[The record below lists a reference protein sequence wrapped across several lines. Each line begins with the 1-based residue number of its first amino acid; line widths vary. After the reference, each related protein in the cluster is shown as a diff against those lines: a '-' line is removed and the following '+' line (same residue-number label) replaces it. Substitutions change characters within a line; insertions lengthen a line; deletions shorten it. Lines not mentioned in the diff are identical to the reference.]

1 MMSNSQLEIDIWPS
15 IVKVK
20 KIFEYYAQYGERM
33 NIDRLT
39 SFRYMKM
46 MKDAKVPLD
55 KTSLEIIYKSENKSN
70 TMSFNQFLNAIVK
83 ISSELTAN
91 ISTKL
96 DQKKI
101 IFNFINN
108 FLIPLEDNIDTSNIE
123 LEMNID
129 DVIANKEIVN
139 TLMKASPVLFDI
151 YKIYFSHEIS
161 ICDDISFVKGES
173 MKKYF
178 SFLKDF
184 EICPDLI
191 ATSAAF
197 AVFQSET
204 RNEEIDNLLN
214 KQKQFYFGLIKNINI
229 ENEFRLNVKNAN
241 FLGQFFNFFKFLRVI
256 IKISLISNHVSNNNE
271 NLSDNDK
278 LTMLIVKIE
287 NSNGFNNIE
296 RKTNRTH
303 STKRIIKGE
312 HALDNESTMYKSKR
326 SNEDDVNINED
337 IESYIQERYGTA
349 LKKYFEELCQSE
361 GDVNNRKKLKSEK
374 FRKLIKNCEIEIEEN
389 EIDLLFVKFALK
401 NNNMSMSI
409 NNSAM
414 FIEYK
419 QFISFLV
426 FCADNKYGH
435 LYNKKKSIDE
445 LISNQIFSKNQ
456 STNQT
461 DKKIKLMSQYIKEN
475 KRLYKNI
482 VTSISPLFYFFSVNS
497 DIMILPQLITFL
509 KEFDIFPS
517 LIAYNYINNIF
528 HSLSLMCDYIDGV
541 DVIDIERFTL
551 FIFLLSNEI
560 EFEEDLSIKD
570 KVLFLVDRMAMS
582 EGIERMIKKG
592 NVKFNKGAKKINDN
606 LKKEYPERYKGKEVK
621 KNTFVNIFS

>member
-1 MMSNSQLEIDIWPS
+1 MMSNSQREIDIWPS

-46 MKDAKVPLD
+46 MKDAKVPLN

-91 ISTKL
+91 IKTKL
-96 DQKKI
+96 DKKKI

-108 FLIPLEDNIDTSNIE
+108 FLLPLDNNIDTSNIE

-129 DVIANKEIVN
+129 DIITNNDIVN

-161 ICDDISFVKGES
+161 ICDDIIFVKGES
-173 MKKYF
+173 KKQYF

-214 KQKQFYFGLIKNINI
+214 KNKQFYFGLIKNINI

-241 FLGQFFNFFKFLRVI
+241 FLGQFFNFFKFLRSI
-256 IKISLISNHVSNNNE
+256 IKISLISNLINSNE
-271 NLSDNDK
+271 NMNENDK

-296 RKTNRTH
+296 KKTNRTH

-312 HALDNESTMYKSKR
+312 HALENESTMYKSKR
-326 SNEDDVNINED
+326 SNEDDIIVNDD
-337 IESYIQERYGTA
+337 IEDYVNERYGKT
-349 LKKYFEELCQSE
+349 LKKYFESLCQSE
-361 GDVNNRKKLKSEK
+361 GNVNNRTKLLSKK
-374 FRKLIKNCEIEIEEN
+374 FRKFIKTCEIAIEEN
-389 EIDLLFVKFALK
+389 EIDLLFVKFAMK
-401 NNNMSMSI
+401 NSNMSISI

-414 FIEYK
+414 FLEYK
-419 QFISFLV
+419 GFISLIV
-426 FCADNKYGH
+426 FCADKKYGH
-435 LYNKKKSIDE
+435 LYDKKKSIDE
-445 LISNQIFSKNQ
+445 LISNHILIKKISNYD
-456 STNQT
+456 
-461 DKKIKLMSQYIKEN
+461 DKKIKQMIQFIKEN
-475 KRLYKNI
+475 KRLYHNI
-482 VTSISPLFYFFSVNS
+482 SNSISSIFYFFNGGS
-497 DIMILPQLITFL
+497 DIMILQQLITFL

-517 LIAYNYINNIF
+517 LIGYNYINNIF
-528 HSLSLMCDYIDGV
+528 HSLSLMCNYIENI
-541 DVIDIERFTL
+541 DVIDIERFIL

-560 EFEEDLSIKD
+560 QFEEEMSITD
-570 KVLFLVDRMAMS
+570 KILFLIDRMAMS
-582 EGIERMIKKG
+582 EGIDRMIKKG
-592 NVKFNKGAKKINDN
+592 NVKFNKGAKRLNDN
-606 LKKEYPERYKGKEVK
+606 LKKEYPERYKEKELK
-621 KNTFVNIFS
+621 KNTFINIFS